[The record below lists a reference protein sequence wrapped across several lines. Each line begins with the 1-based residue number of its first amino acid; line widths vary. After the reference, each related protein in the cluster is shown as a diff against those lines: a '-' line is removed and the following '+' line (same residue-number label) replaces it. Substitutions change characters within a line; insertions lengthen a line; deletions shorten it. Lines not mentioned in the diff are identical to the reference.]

1 MGGLDAGLI
10 VALLCVSGW
19 LGFLNYRILQI
30 TQRIYLLTI
39 SLDTAT
45 KDIHSLTEAMVINL
59 QEVAANTRWEL
70 PNKPS

>member
-1 MGGLDAGLI
+1 MWGLEAGLI
-10 VALLCVSGW
+10 VVLLCISGW

-30 TQRIYLLTI
+30 TQHIYLLTV

-45 KDIHSLTEAMVINL
+45 KDIHSLTEAMVTNL

>member
-1 MGGLDAGLI
+1 MWGLDAGLI
-10 VALLCVSGW
+10 LALLGISAW

-30 TQRIYLLTI
+30 TQRIHLLTI

-70 PNKPS
+70 PNKTS